1 MTIAL
6 VCAAIAAIGTANK
19 GTLGIT
25 AAEDPPPATL
35 DTAKLPLLYTF
46 TGPARYEEYMD
57 DFIVEQRDYR
67 IQVAVLPLGEASP
80 YLREA
85 RVRPILVATRN
96 LYFQY
101 PTLDQVKGVQSATP
115 QGDSG
120 VVILPEW
127 GQKYI
132 GFELRLQVIEYV
144 PRTYADKE

>member
-1 MTIAL
+1 MTVAT
-6 VCAAIAAIGTANK
+6 VCAAIASIGTANK
-19 GTLGIT
+19 ATLGIA
-25 AAEDPPPATL
+25 AAEDPPPATI
-35 DTAKLPLLYTF
+35 DTAKMPLLYTF
-46 TGPARYEEYMD
+46 TGPARYTEGMD
-57 DFIVEQRDYR
+57 DFVIEQRDYR

-85 RVRPILVATRN
+85 RVRPILVATRD
-96 LYFQY
+96 LYFSY
-101 PTLDQVKGVQSATP
+101 PTLDQVARVQAATP